1 MDEKHVPYR
10 DSKLTRLLQESL
22 GGNSRTTLLVN
33 IAGVQEH
40 AHETL
45 QSLQFASRAM
55 NVRVKPQVNEC
66 VDVKEAPGLSA
77 VQHQE
82 MVAALARK
90 EVEMS
95 AAMQDALA
103 DERQRTEQLIAEA
116 LKSFADA
123 QRNDP
128 NLEAR
133 IAALEERVKVMED
146 KYNQVSMQN
155 AQLNEILK
163 ADARDRRRLA
173 EEEKAKAEKD
183 NTIQQS
189 TLQALDD
196 LQQSLHQIEAQ
207 STSSSAAQRALGLN
221 TAAAMLNALRLPPKE
236 AASGL
241 STAAKV
247 VTQLSESPE
256 TAGEKPG
263 TEVAVAALAA
273 HGCAPADPKL
283 RQGLAAAAATLR
295 TMSKSTQANTQPQ
308 GLAAA

>member
-1 MDEKHVPYR
+1 MGHRRHCSPCPLY
-10 DSKLTRLLQESL
+10 
-22 GGNSRTTLLVN
+22 
-33 IAGVQEH
+33 
-40 AHETL
+40 
-45 QSLQFASRAM
+45 
-55 NVRVKPQVNEC
+55 
-66 VDVKEAPGLSA
+66 
-77 VQHQE
+77 
-82 MVAALARK
+82 
-90 EVEMS
+90 
-95 AAMQDALA
+95 
-103 DERQRTEQLIAEA
+103 
-116 LKSFADA
+116 DA
-123 QRNDP
+123 Q
-128 NLEAR
+128 
-133 IAALEERVKVMED
+133 ERVKVMED

-155 AQLNEILK
+155 AQASGASKPPELIT
-163 ADARDRRRLA
+163 LA
-173 EEEKAKAEKD
+173 KPVALEPTSSNPTLVEQEEKAKAEKD

-236 AASGL
+236 AASGGCFQELWLSLAASKEPQQPLSVPYTPLSCLLFTSSSHTCHCSACPTGL

-308 GLAAA
+308 GLAAAALFLNQKGINATDAAHAPGMAAAAHVLHTVAADVRTPPSQVAGITQGANTL